1 MARVAGLD
9 LNNTTGHDV
18 ATRGLPLGCV
28 TPSGGEMTSRVLAFA
43 LSSLALIA
51 IPGPNMI
58 FIVTRTTAQGL
69 RAGLASA
76 LGVEAGT
83 LLHIAAAGLGVAALV
98 AASPIAFGVVKY
110 AGVAYLIYL
119 GFQALRSPLSA
130 TGGAAQKVSR
140 WRLFL
145 DGALVNALN
154 PKVVLFFLAF
164 LPQFVRS
171 QAEMPLFGA
180 VFFGLAIAADV
191 AYCFVANALGSWLQ
205 RKSATQRWFASIYFG
220 LSLFTILQ
228 G

>member
-1 MARVAGLD
+1 M
-9 LNNTTGHDV
+9 TG
-18 ATRGLPLGCV
+18 R
-28 TPSGGEMTSRVLAFA
+28 MLAFA
-43 LSSLALIA
+43 IASLALIA

-58 FIVTRTTAQGL
+58 FIVTRTAAQGL

-83 LLHIAAAGLGVAALV
+83 LLHIAAAGLGIAALV
-98 AASPIAFGVVKY
+98 AASPVAFAVVKY
-110 AGVAYLIYL
+110 AGVAYLAYL
-119 GFQALRSPLSA
+119 GIQTLRNPSSTAAGAVRKTPL
-130 TGGAAQKVSR
+130 

-171 QAEMPLFGA
+171 QGEMPIFGA
-180 VFFGLAIAADV
+180 VLFGLALTADI
-191 AYCFVANALGSWLQ
+191 AYCLAANAIGPWLQ
-205 RKSATQRWFASIYFG
+205 RKSAGHRWFASIYFG
-220 LSLFTILQ
+220 LGLLTIVQ